1 MMASDYLDK
10 IDVRLEMM
18 GDQISEM
25 LKKAIINNELK
36 GGEKIIESRL
46 QKKMGVSRSPI
57 REALRNLEKIGLVE
71 IKPRIGTTVT
81 RITRKDIE
89 ENYRVRAPLE
99 GLAAGEAHSLL
110 KPGDMQKLEESLSGM
125 KRAAEAKDIKRYWI
139 CHSEFHD
146 TFINASGNDLLID
159 LLIILRTHSVRHRLA
174 FPNFKED
181 LNASA
186 TIHETIVRMF
196 QDKAADKD
204 KIRIFVTQH
213 ILDALPGFISN
224 ISEFG

>member
-1 MMASDYLDK
+1 MASDYINK
-10 IDVRLEMM
+10 IDVHLEMM

-36 GGEKIIESRL
+36 GGEKIVESRL
-46 QKKMGVSRSPI
+46 QKKIGISRSPI

-81 RITRKDIE
+81 QITRKDIE

-99 GLAAGEAHSLL
+99 GLAAGEANGLL
-110 KPGDMQKLEESLSGM
+110 KPLYMQKLEASLSGM
-125 KRAAEAKDIKRYWI
+125 KRAVDAKDIKRYWI
-139 CHSEFHD
+139 CHSDFHN
-146 TFINASGNDLLID
+146 TFINASENDLLIG
-159 LLIILRTHSVRHRLA
+159 LLMILRTHSVRHRLA

-186 TIHETIVRMF
+186 NIHEKIFRMF
-196 QDKAADKD
+196 DDKTADKD

-224 ISEFG
+224 IPEE

>member
-1 MMASDYLDK
+1 MMASDYIDK
-10 IDVRLEMM
+10 IDVHLEMM

-36 GGEKIIESRL
+36 GGEKIVESRL

-99 GLAAGEAHSLL
+99 GLAAGEACSLL
-110 KPGDMQKLEESLSGM
+110 KPRDMQKLEGSLSGM
-125 KRAAEAKDIKRYWI
+125 KRAAKAKNISRYWI
-139 CHSEFHD
+139 FHADFHD
-146 TFINASGNDLLID
+146 TFINASENGLLIG

-174 FPNFKED
+174 FPNLKED
-181 LNASA
+181 LSASA
-186 TIHETIVRMF
+186 NIHETIVRLF
-196 QDKAADKD
+196 QDKAVDKD
-204 KIRIFVTQH
+204 KIRNFVTQH

-224 ISEFG
+224 IPEY

>member
-1 MMASDYLDK
+1 MMASDYINK
-10 IDVRLEMM
+10 IDVQLEMI
-18 GDQISEM
+18 GEQISEM

-36 GGEKIIESRL
+36 GGEKIVESRL

-57 REALRNLEKIGLVE
+57 RDALRNLEKIGLVE
-71 IKPRIGTTVT
+71 IKPRIGTTVSQ
-81 RITRKDIE
+81 ITRKDIE

-99 GLAAGEAHSLL
+99 GLAASEAYPLL
-110 KPGDMQKLEESLSGM
+110 ENRDMQKLEASLSGM

-139 CHSEFHD
+139 CHSDFHD
-146 TFINASGNDLLID
+146 TFINASENSLLIG
-159 LLIILRTHSVRHRLA
+159 LLVILRTHSVRHRLA

-186 TIHETIVRMF
+186 NIHETIVSMF

-224 ISEFG
+224 IPEYL